1 MENGNKTIRLVPLLA
16 PKSKNFGNI
25 ITDEI
30 VYTDNRAWKPDQA
43 RGWNIRWGKMKHVDH
58 NSGEF
63 DAVKLKI
70 YMRLQDGTKTNIF
83 NV

>member
-1 MENGNKTIRLVPLLA
+1 MENGNKTIRLVSLLA
-16 PKSKNFGNI
+16 LKSKNLGNI

-30 VYTDNRAWKPDQA
+30 VYTDSTAWNLDQA

-63 DAVKLKI
+63 DAGKLKI
-70 YMRLQDGTKTNIF
+70 YMRLQDGTTTNIF